1 MTSTYVLID
10 LLRHRSVVT
19 HMADDEVL
27 GSTRPANHP
36 QTLVAEVFKAGEAPE
51 VAIEAT
57 YAPTRDVAIPLIASI

>member
-1 MTSTYVLID
+1 M
-10 LLRHRSVVT
+10 T